1 MEKSKQEISDRAFEL
16 AKRYERENGDCAQC
30 VIASVF
36 EALGIENGDVFRAA
50 TGFADG
56 VGLTGDGHCGAL
68 SGGIMAISYF
78 FGRKREEFFKR
89 GKLIKALL
97 LSRDLHG
104 RFKEKYST
112 CRCHDLQI
120 KFVGRFY
127 NLLDPADFEAVAKTD
142 LAEKCSTLTGDIARM
157 AADIILEQQ
166 EEDAGTPA

>member
-16 AKRYERENGDCAQC
+16 AKKYELENGDCAQC
-30 VIASVF
+30 VIAGVF
-36 EALGIENGDVFRAA
+36 EALGIENNDVFRAA

-68 SGGIMAISYF
+68 SGGTMAISYF
-78 FGRKREEFFKR
+78 FGRKREEFSRR

-97 LSRDLHG
+97 LSRDLQIK
-104 RFKEKYST
+104 FKEKYGT
-112 CRCHDLQI
+112 CRCHDLQT

-127 NLLDPADFEAVAKTD
+127 NPLDPADFEAVSKTD

-157 AADIILEQQ
+157 TADIILEQQ
-166 EEDAGTPA
+166 EKDAA